1 MLSALDAAVA
11 ARIFDRL
18 LIGAVRARGRTCVFA
33 TNRLEFVSRCSH
45 VAVLKDGA
53 LLDVGPVPAVR
64 ERCEAFAALM
74 ASGAGSADGADA
86 DSGARGADDA
96 AGGSANGASAAAAE
110 HAPAPQAANA
120 PNGAAAPPPPP
131 SARTLVE
138 LEHREKGQLSMR
150 VVAAYLRAAGGT
162 GACALIVALFALKT
176 GCDYTANWW
185 LSRWSAASDGAD
197 GGVSP
202 LGGGPH
208 DAGWWLGGYLLV
220 QLCGVCL
227 TLAAQ
232 LSLALGGLRASAD
245 LARRLSSALL
255 SAPLSFFHANPTG
268 RLLNVATKDQRDVDQ
283 VLVTNLAITLMIS
296 FNLLATL
303 VVIMSSLWWTAIL
316 IVPLIVFFVRTR
328 NTYQRSLI
336 EIKRSAHAPNRI
348 AARARARRSLPA
360 PSDARRARQQAD
372 FPPIPFSF
380 PLPTLLLP
388 LSAGAR

>member
-1 MLSALDAAVA
+1 
-11 ARIFDRL
+11 
-18 LIGAVRARGRTCVFA
+18 
-33 TNRLEFVSRCSH
+33 
-45 VAVLKDGA
+45 
-53 LLDVGPVPAVR
+53 
-64 ERCEAFAALM
+64 
-74 ASGAGSADGADA
+74 
-86 DSGARGADDA
+86 
-96 AGGSANGASAAAAE
+96 
-110 HAPAPQAANA
+110 
-120 PNGAAAPPPPP
+120 
-131 SARTLVE
+131 
-138 LEHREKGQLSMR
+138 MR